1 MKSLEMSYKLLD
13 LQPGVCFA
21 DVKKAF
27 RKKALLCHP
36 DIAGEEY
43 SFQFQ
48 QINEAYL
55 ALKNA
60 LLNKSAVKSPAK
72 SHTKTSGDTKDL
84 LIKKEIENI
93 LKEAQEYLSELVK
106 TVGDDCKIKLSDI
119 LLRLQSRHPEV
130 RFIAADH
137 LRRLEWEESYMDELM
152 KTIPKILFDDAMLDV
167 MLDFLSKAP
176 RHCQK
181 KIIPL
186 VSTSVKNLGERACIK
201 LLYWGKQAGW
211 SVKALM
217 PLLSHPSSRVVSL
230 ALSMLPSIDEVP
242 LTVVLSLIKVK
253 DEEVLIPLLKKLKGN
268 RYLCCLQ
275 GKVRE
280 LAADHPSLN
289 VRAWASWLVRDMN
302 VG

>member
-93 LKEAQEYLSELVK
+93 LKEAQEYLSALVK

-137 LRRLEWEESYMDELM
+137 LRRLEWEESYMDEPVSY
-152 KTIPKILFDDAMLDV
+152 THLDV
-167 MLDFLSKAP
+167 YKRQIVGFPGESERAFENTLTLID
-176 RHCQK
+176 
-181 KIIPL
+181 
-186 VSTSVKNLGERACIK
+186 NLGIGRVHVFPFSPRKGTKAYSMPERLDKRELESRMDRAINLGRK
-201 LLYWGKQAGW
+201 LLQRFARRWVGQSIEILVEHCDGAR
-211 SVKALM
+211 VKGLSRHYLEVEAC
-217 PLLSHPSSRVVSL
+217 LLYTSRCV
-230 ALSMLPSIDEVP
+230 
-242 LTVVLSLIKVK
+242 
-253 DEEVLIPLLKKLKGN
+253 
-268 RYLCCLQ
+268 
-275 GKVRE
+275 
-280 LAADHPSLN
+280 
-289 VRAWASWLVRDMN
+289 
-302 VG
+302 